1 MPADRRTIKI
11 TGHPDRYRRPNRTAT
26 QVRRRPDTVAFW
38 AVVLG
43 VFMVFMA
50 VVTAQAGVA

>member
-1 MPADRRTIKI
+1 MSRRTVKI
-11 TGHPDRYRRPNRTAT
+11 TGHPDRYRRPTRTAA